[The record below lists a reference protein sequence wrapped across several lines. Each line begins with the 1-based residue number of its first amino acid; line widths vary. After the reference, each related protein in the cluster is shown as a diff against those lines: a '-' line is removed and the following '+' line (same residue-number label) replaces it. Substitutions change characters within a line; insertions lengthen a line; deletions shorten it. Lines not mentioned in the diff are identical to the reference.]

1 MFEIVKPVMS
11 AEKIRELEPFSSE
24 LRKKKADAENKIKD
38 IITGKDKR
46 KLFIVGP
53 CSADNE
59 DAVCDYA
66 CRLAK
71 VAEKIKEKA
80 FVVVRVYTNKPRTR
94 GEGYKECSTV
104 QIRTRTGPTYRRAY
118 SHCVKCI
125 YA

>member
-24 LRKKKADAENKIKD
+24 LRKKKTDAENKIKD

-59 DAVCDYA
+59 DAVCDYEIGRA
-66 CRLAK
+66 SCR
-71 VAEKIKEKA
+71 E
-80 FVVVRVYTNKPRTR
+80 RV
-94 GEGYKECSTV
+94 
-104 QIRTRTGPTYRRAY
+104 
-118 SHCVKCI
+118 
-125 YA
+125 